1 MKLKILI
8 LALGTVAFVSCGPS
22 YRVTDNSTVGIDV
35 PSSVQT
41 SFSTQYPNAS
51 HITWSMYDVEQ
62 TPIDWDMTGW
72 PALNDNDYVANFD
85 MNNDRYYAW
94 YDQNGNWIGSTYAMN
109 DYKSLPKDVTDMIYD
124 KYPGYTIS
132 SVNKEIKKDDKMC
145 YQIVLNDQYNKKK
158 ILIDEDGNILKEKN
172 INK

>member
-8 LALGTVAFVSCGPS
+8 LAIGTVAFVSCGPS

-41 SFSTQYPNAS
+41 SFSTQYPNAAS
-51 HITWSMYDVEQ
+51 VTWSMYNVDQ
-62 TPIDWDMTGW
+62 TPIDWEMTGW
-72 PALNDNDYVANFD
+72 PELTDKDYVATFNMD
-85 MNNDRYYAW
+85 NNQYYAW
-94 YDQNGNWIGSTYAMN
+94 YDANGNWIGSSYAMS
-109 DYKSLPKDVTDMIYD
+109 DYKTLPKGVTDMIYD

-132 SVNKEIKKDDKMC
+132 SVNKEMRKDDKMR
-145 YQIVLNDQYNKKK
+145 YQVELNDQYNKKK

-172 INK
+172 VNK